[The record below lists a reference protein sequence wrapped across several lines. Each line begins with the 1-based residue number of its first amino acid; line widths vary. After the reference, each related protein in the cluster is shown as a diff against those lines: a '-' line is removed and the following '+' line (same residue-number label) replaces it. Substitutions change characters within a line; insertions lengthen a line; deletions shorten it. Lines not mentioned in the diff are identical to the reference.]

1 MSSTAADPSGSA
13 DPRAEPSDDGRVAGF
28 DAGRTLSV
36 RTELTRQFTRRRT
49 QVALGFLALLPVILA
64 VAFAVGGSES
74 DSASGS
80 LIELGTRSG
89 VNFTVFALFV
99 SVGFLLIVVVALFF
113 GDAVASEASWSSLRY
128 LLAVPIAR
136 GRLLRQKAIV
146 SAILS
151 VAALATLVGVSLV
164 LGSAL
169 YGVGALVSPFGDS
182 LAFGTSLGRL
192 AIGVVFIAINLT
204 WVAGLAMALSVSTDA
219 PLGAVGGTV
228 MVSIV
233 AQILE
238 QITALGSLRNALPG
252 HYSTSW
258 TSVLSPTLSW
268 NDLLDGAFSSLAY
281 ATLFGIVAWRRFAT
295 KDITS

>member
-1 MSSTAADPSGSA
+1 MSTTHS
-13 DPRAEPSDDGRVAGF
+13 DGRVDGY
-28 DAGRTLSV
+28 DASKTLSL

-49 QVALGFLALLPVILA
+49 QMALGFLALLPVILA
-64 VAFAVGGSES
+64 VAFAIGGS
-74 DSASGS
+74 DDADASGG
-80 LIELGTRSG
+80 LIELGTQSA

-128 LLAVPIAR
+128 LLAVPIPR
-136 GRLLRQKAIV
+136 GRLLAQKAAV

-151 VAALATLVGVSLV
+151 LMALAVLVGVSLG
-164 LGSAL
+164 LGSIL

-182 LAFGTSLGRL
+182 LPFGVSVGRL

-204 WVAGLAMALSVSTDA
+204 WIAGLAMALSVSTDA

-228 MVSIV
+228 MVSIL
-233 AQILE
+233 AQILD
-238 QITALGSLRNALPG
+238 QITALGSLRNFLPG

-258 TSVLSPTLSW
+258 TSVLSPTLDW
-268 NDLLDGAFSSLAY
+268 NELAAGAFSSLAY
-281 ATLFGIVAWRRFAT
+281 ATVFGIVAWRRFAT

>member
-1 MSSTAADPSGSA
+1 MNRKDSTLDDASTVTPAH
-13 DPRAEPSDDGRVAGF
+13 RDGRVVGY
-28 DAGRTLSV
+28 DPSSTLSV

-49 QVALGFLALLPVILA
+49 QFSIGFLALLPVIMA
-64 VAFAVGGSES
+64 VAFTIGGN
-74 DSASGS
+74 DSSNASGS
-80 LIELGTRSG
+80 LIELGTESG
-89 VNFTVFALFV
+89 VNFLVFALFV

-128 LLAVPIAR
+128 MLAVPIPR

-151 VAALATLVGVSLV
+151 VAALLTLVLVSLL

-169 YGVGALVSPFGDS
+169 YGLGPLVSPFGDALS
-182 LAFGTSLGRL
+182 FGLSIGRL
-192 AIGVVFIAINLT
+192 AVGVVFIALNLT
-204 WVAGLAMALSVSTDA
+204 WIAGLALALSVSTDA

-228 MVSIV
+228 LVSIV
-233 AQILE
+233 AQILD
-238 QITALGSLRNALPG
+238 QITALGSLRNVLPG

-258 TSVLSPTLSW
+258 TSVLSPTLDW
-268 NDLLDGAFSSLAY
+268 NDLLTGAFSSLTY
-281 ATLFGIVAWRRFAT
+281 ATAFGIIAWRRFAN

>member
-1 MSSTAADPSGSA
+1 MSA
-13 DPRAEPSDDGRVAGF
+13 DSRPTTTTEAHPDGRVAGYTP
-28 DAGRTLSV
+28 AGTLSL

-49 QVALGFLALLPVILA
+49 QLSLGFLALLPVIMA
-64 VAFAVGGSES
+64 IAFTVGGSDS
-74 DSASGS
+74 DTASGS
-80 LIELGTRSG
+80 LIDLGTQSG
-89 VNFTVFALFV
+89 VNFLVFALFV

-113 GDAVASEASWSSLRY
+113 GDAIASEASWSSLRY
-128 LLAVPIAR
+128 LLAVPVPR
-136 GRLLRQKAIV
+136 GRLLRQKALV

-151 VAALATLVGVSLV
+151 LAALFTLVGVSLI
-164 LGSAL
+164 LGSVL
-169 YGVGALVSPFGDS
+169 YGVGSLVSPFGDALS
-182 LAFGTSLGRL
+182 FGLSIGRL

-204 WVAGLAMALSVSTDA
+204 WVAGLALALSVSTDA

-233 AQILE
+233 AQILD
-238 QITALGSLRNALPG
+238 QITALGSLRNLLPG

-281 ATLFGIVAWRRFAT
+281 ATIFGIIAWRRFAT